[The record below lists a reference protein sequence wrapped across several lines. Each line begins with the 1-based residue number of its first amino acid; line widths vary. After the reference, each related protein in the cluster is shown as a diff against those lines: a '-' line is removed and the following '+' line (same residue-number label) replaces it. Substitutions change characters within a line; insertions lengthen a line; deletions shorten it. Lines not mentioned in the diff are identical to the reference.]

1 MQPYTVSLLHMNLK
15 VRIFKDAVRLSG
27 KQHALCLQLPTIL
40 QLQDLPPPLP
50 PPVTLPA
57 CSLNANPCVPAVVLL
72 YFVLQD

>member
-40 QLQDLPPPLP
+40 QLH
-50 PPVTLPA
+50 VTISTVSPSICHEVMGPDA
-57 CSLNANPCVPAVVLL
+57 MI
-72 YFVLQD
+72 FVF